1 MTASMQHPRQA
12 HLEPSDAPRLHAL
25 PSGRCF
31 LGVSTRATPDE
42 AVWLMRGLAQ
52 LLPRHDGV
60 LVLLEADVAADLL
73 SGAATLAGPSTLLSA
88 TDPSRTTAHILNR
101 WQEIDA
107 VRRRLERVEQTR
119 VQIAAWPHFADAV
132 FATLRDKLV
141 TAFTHNMSF
150 RGDVLRQWIVGQRA
164 VEPHALTSPEVR
176 TECLRQIDALAMRLR
191 VAELSGHHAE
201 YGRDA
206 ESLVAS
212 RLYAGSYAED
222 GLTVEALINQPA
234 QRVYRRLI

>member
-1 MTASMQHPRQA
+1 MLPSRQA
-12 HLEPSDAPRLHAL
+12 HFEPSEAPRLHTL

-31 LGVSTRATPDE
+31 LGVSARATPDE
-42 AVWLMRGLAQ
+42 AVWLLRGFAQ

-60 LVLLEADVAADLL
+60 LVLLEADVEADQL
-73 SGAATLAGPSTLLSA
+73 SPAVALAGLSNLQAA

-101 WQEIDA
+101 WQEIDS
-107 VRRRLERVEQTR
+107 VRRRLERVEQSR

-141 TAFTHNMSF
+141 TAFTNNMGF
-150 RGDVLRQWIVGQRA
+150 RGDVLRQWINGQRS
-164 VEPHALTSPEVR
+164 VEPHTLTSPEVR
-176 TECLRQIDALAMRLR
+176 AACLRQIDALAMRLR

-206 ESLVAS
+206 ETLVAS
-212 RLYAGSYAED
+212 RMYSGSYAEE
-222 GLTVEALINQPA
+222 GLTVEALVSQPA
-234 QRVYRRLI
+234 QRVYRRLA